1 MPLHKGTKVMLVVL
15 QSSPELNFKIGVLR
29 TYLHDRQRW
38 VVELPCGRNVNVR
51 EANMQTID
59 VSVKNFYTVFGYP
72 DKSTPA
78 LADLVEVC
86 TGKHGRYLVAK
97 QAISKNTLARD
108 DKIRVTMPP
117 DENKRLGLRMKAFI
131 DKQLGD
137 DSELTGVTE
146 SFNVPAAYVGKCVQQ
161 GWLENDLVRDLMR
174 YDCYSPKVLQETM
187 HRMPMEDFFYFN
199 FWCSEMPEM
208 PADTLWRLQ
217 SFLMSH
223 GFLNDWTLTVGIS
236 SYAQTSSIRWEW
248 YSVIRSGKTPPPL
261 PNTPEVNGNFMEMP
275 CWLVQEKPQGL
286 DEVHV
291 NDCVIFN
298 ESISAGEELLLDYA
312 DKYFPH
318 ANQHVRNTCPLPL
331 HLLLFCIV
339 KWLDPRVTQ
348 ALEAHFF

>member
-1 MPLHKGTKVMLVVL
+1 MPLHKGAKVMLVGL
-15 QSSPELNFKIGVLR
+15 QSSPELNFKVGVLR

-59 VSVKNFYTVFGYP
+59 ESVKNFYKVFGYP

-78 LADLVEVC
+78 LADLVEVR

-97 QAISKNTLARD
+97 QAISKSTLARD
-108 DKIRVTMPP
+108 NKIRVTMPP

-131 DKQLGD
+131 NKQLGD
-137 DSELTGVTE
+137 AFQLAGMTE

-187 HRMPMEDFFYFN
+187 HRMPIEDFFYFN

-217 SFLMSH
+217 SLLMSH
-223 GFLNDWTLTVGIS
+223 GFMYDWTMTVGIS
-236 SYAQTSSIRWEW
+236 SFAQTTSVRWEW
-248 YSVIRSGKTPPPL
+248 YSAIRSGKTPPPL
-261 PNTPEVNGNFMEMP
+261 PDTPEVNGNFLEMP
-275 CWLVQEKPQGL
+275 SWLVQENPQGL
-286 DEVHV
+286 D
-291 NDCVIFN
+291 CVIFTEN
-298 ESISAGEELLLDYA
+298 ISAGEELLVDYA
-312 DKYFPH
+312 EKYFPH
-318 ANQHVRNTCPLPL
+318 ADLHVRNTCPLPL
-331 HLLLFCIV
+331 RLLLFCIV
-339 KWLDPRVTQ
+339 RPLDRRVTQ
-348 ALEAHFF
+348 ALEAHFFE